1 MNNIVILEQ
10 TLLPDAWKTLLLK
23 GIVLLVLGIFCL
35 VFPFAALNVG
45 AYVIAILLLF
55 VSIAALFSGFA
66 AFGEPKT
73 TWWMVLLGIIGII
86 IALASFV
93 QPEGMIWIATVFI
106 GVVALLSGVTDVISA
121 FSRGLSAGQRVLMLI
136 LGIIGII
143 VGMFFLLF
151 PEEGAPI
158 LTLVLGILLAIA
170 GVVSLIQGY
179 VYKKEYPHLVE

>member
-35 VFPFAALNVG
+35 AFPFAALNVG

-55 VSIAALFSGFA
+55 VSMAALFAGFA

-73 TWWMVLLGIIGII
+73 TWLMVLLGIIGSI

-93 QPEGMIWIATVFI
+93 QPEGMIWIATVFL

-121 FSRGLSAGQRVLMLI
+121 FSRGMSAGQRVLMLI

-143 VGMFFLLF
+143 IGMFFLLF